1 MSDPKVNEDE
11 IIDLIETYYRMRQP
25 PPSIR
30 EIADHFGVARGT
42 AEYHIGRMVKKG
54 LLKRAPGVARG
65 ISVSESVMVQEGHH
79 A

>member
-1 MSDPKVNEDE
+1 MTEDE
-11 IIDLIETYYRMRQP
+11 VVDLIESYYVLRQP

-54 LLKRAPGVARG
+54 LLRRAPGVARG
-65 ISVSESVMVQEGHH
+65 ISVAESVMKQETFD

>member
-1 MSDPKVNEDE
+1 MTEDE
-11 IIDLIETYYRMRQP
+11 VVDLIERYYRMRQP

-42 AEYHIGRMVKKG
+42 AEYHINRMVRKG
-54 LLKRAPGVARG
+54 LLRRAPGVARG
-65 ISVSESVMVQEGHH
+65 ISVAESVMKQETFD